1 MPRKSNV
8 LRHSALSVARNSR
21 PILTS
26 AEKRCLLL
34 APLAVRTTGCAV
46 CTSGVAGVS
55 RCDIRVT
62 AEEFERLKQA
72 RSRLLRKL
80 EDARAATSTAIA
92 REQRLMKQ
100 LALVDQRAGEAI
112 AVEERDI
119 EELEAREAQEAAAAQ
134 VAPGTSLSLP
144 VPPGSLALSP
154 FTWSAMDGLDDGF
167 WDSVGLTAPAV
178 VGSGDTSGLGS
189 SS

>member
-1 MPRKSNV
+1 MP
-8 LRHSALSVARNSR
+8 
-21 PILTS
+21 
-26 AEKRCLLL
+26 
-34 APLAVRTTGCAV
+34 TT
-46 CTSGVAGVS
+46 CTSCRENNRVCRVHIRSGRCGECNRHQS

-62 AEEFERLKQA
+62 AEELERLKQA